1 MHTWCY
7 KRNCNFLQVTL
18 LNVNGVYSNLWR
30 CNLHNTF
37 DYTVTVTVVQELE
50 AGHQWSEKHTV
61 AALEIEIANKM

>member
-1 MHTWCY
+1 M
-7 KRNCNFLQVTL
+7 
-18 LNVNGVYSNLWR
+18 
-30 CNLHNTF
+30 HNTF